1 MKSQSRK
8 SQRQGAQE
16 QMDTFANPRGGSRAM
31 ANYRASIT
39 DTENSRVMK
48 KKTKGGPRETNESL
62 DYDQRDKML

>member
-1 MKSQSRK
+1 
-8 SQRQGAQE
+8 
-16 QMDTFANPRGGSRAM
+16 MDTFANPRGGSRAM
-31 ANYRASIT
+31 ANYRASVT